1 MKKRI
6 AKWQQWQVEM
16 RIARG
21 NIMPQSHQNAMHKA
35 LSRIFAAE
43 SKSLESLGVGVAMQN
58 NLKCHMKFVALLIAR
73 VKQSKRGIGNGCGT
87 FEPPKRT
94 LFFCL
99 QDEQRVNPVTP
110 QTPTPTHQIKKGR
123 GVTKNKKG
131 KFTSRRRNVQK

>member
-43 SKSLESLGVGVAMQN
+43 SKSLESLGVGVAM
-58 NLKCHMKFVALLIAR
+58 HP
-73 VKQSKRGIGNGCGT
+73 S
-87 FEPPKRT
+87 
-94 LFFCL
+94 
-99 QDEQRVNPVTP
+99 
-110 QTPTPTHQIKKGR
+110 
-123 GVTKNKKG
+123 
-131 KFTSRRRNVQK
+131 S